1 MQSVI
6 VYKLK
11 SLYSFHNFINTSIES
26 LREQL
31 HKAQVAAMENQDEDS
46 YLNARIRFLQHQ
58 VCIHFIRLFLPFLND
73 LHESP
78 TIRSFDILTE
88 PTRENEA
95 QQRTSANK
103 PVIFH
108 NGMMSV

>member
-58 VCIHFIRLFLPFLND
+58 VCIHFIRLFLPF
-73 LHESP
+73 P
-78 TIRSFDILTE
+78 
-88 PTRENEA
+88 
-95 QQRTSANK
+95 
-103 PVIFH
+103 
-108 NGMMSV
+108 